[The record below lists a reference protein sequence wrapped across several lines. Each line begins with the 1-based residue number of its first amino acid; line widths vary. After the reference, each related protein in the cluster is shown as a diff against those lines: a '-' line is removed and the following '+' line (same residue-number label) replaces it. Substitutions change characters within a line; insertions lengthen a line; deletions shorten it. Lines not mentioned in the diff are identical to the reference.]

1 MRLRFP
7 WLGRLPSTPTVTH
20 THSMKKKKPTR
31 RWQKDPAAI
40 YRVMTG
46 LQPFTAAEQATLAL
60 PVREALQ
67 SLRDGTATDSHWNTL
82 AAITNACMVRGEAI
96 APEVVAVAQ
105 DAQAAVLDV
114 LDRFHR
120 TGKWG
125 MAHADFVRIE
135 PCVDL
140 HEQLIALS
148 TPAQMQAAYRATLER
163 MHVVNALGKQQEL
176 K

>member
-1 MRLRFP
+1 MRKRA
-7 WLGRLPSTPTVTH
+7 
-20 THSMKKKKPTR
+20 KPR
-31 RWQKDPAAI
+31 RWSKDPSSI
-40 YRVMTG
+40 YRVMVG
-46 LQPFTAAEQATLAL
+46 QQLFTPAEQATLAL

-67 SLRDGTATDSHWNTL
+67 SLRDGTGTDVHWNTL

-96 APEVVAVAQ
+96 APEVVAVAR

-120 TGKWG
+120 TGRWG

-148 TPAQMQAAYRATLER
+148 TPAQMQAAYRSTLER
-163 MHVVNALGKQQEL
+163 MQRGETLKQTTQAA
-176 K
+176 